1 MALETAFFKEPI
13 SSIALGHKSPVAQ
26 LSLGA
31 KGPFSSRAGQLITS
45 TVDLDLVELIPIFI
59 EEAGSFSPFSSRFPC
74 CVIVGYAPPRE
85 HRSFG
90 R

>member
-1 MALETAFFKEPI
+1 LRLKRPV
-13 SSIALGHKSPVAQ
+13 GHKSPVGQ

-31 KGPFSSRAGQLITS
+31 KGSFSSLAGQLICLSLPPS